1 MGINPLFGPDPETSL
16 AFATPYTGH
25 HRTTPT
31 VHSYN
36 APTPDTGS
44 PFEADITAPPSSPI
58 PLNWAPSSPDPSPST
73 AEPDHL
79 HFAIM
84 DTHSST
90 TSTLPFLYDGT
101 PGTPFLDWLDQLV
114 PWLSN
119 EVVRTAKAPPYH
131 VPAYIQ
137 LQWLSSRLLPR
148 SAAVTFY
155 KATYP
160 QVYTDTDVVGYGLSF
175 DDDSDDEDSQTA
187 AVNLF
192 PDFEWP
198 ALPEDFKPLTPSARE
213 SRQLTNI
220 IIKHF
225 INSFKKYFQRS
236 TAGAVRDF
244 RSLSMGTGKGIASTE
259 PPINFAGRIRHARR
273 AVADKVPKS
282 ECLDVFLRGL
292 PLQIRSALQP
302 ALDLMPESQQT
313 LAAAE
318 HLAQNVWSSK
328 MSAEAKA
335 EAYGFNRPAAA
346 APSHQSLK
354 DAAAKLSKAEQR
366 KLIQSLTSSDTKSS
380 TQPPGPEYQRPAGDK
395 SKWCDYHQWCGH
407 VTEDC
412 RQANRPKAN
421 AAYQHSNTNT
431 AASTSEMAQL
441 RADVAELRTLLAGT
455 ARGKAYHAGA
465 TRDCNV
471 CGPGNHT
478 DSHCWI
484 QYPEKVPDA
493 LKATWRPRE
502 DLKSM
507 YLRPTARSLARQQL
521 VGVPKPMQP

>member
-1 MGINPLFGPDPETSL
+1 MSVGINPLFGPDPETSL

-25 HRTTPT
+25 HGTTPT
-31 VHSYN
+31 VHNYN

-160 QVYTDTDVVGYGLSF
+160 QVYTDTDVVGYGLLF

-302 ALDLMPESQQT
+302 ALDLMPESQPT
-313 LAAAE
+313 FG
-318 HLAQNVWSSK
+318 SS
-328 MSAEAKA
+328 
-335 EAYGFNRPAAA
+335 
-346 APSHQSLK
+346 
-354 DAAAKLSKAEQR
+354 
-366 KLIQSLTSSDTKSS
+366 
-380 TQPPGPEYQRPAGDK
+380 
-395 SKWCDYHQWCGH
+395 
-407 VTEDC
+407 
-412 RQANRPKAN
+412 
-421 AAYQHSNTNT
+421 
-431 AASTSEMAQL
+431 
-441 RADVAELRTLLAGT
+441 
-455 ARGKAYHAGA
+455 
-465 TRDCNV
+465 
-471 CGPGNHT
+471 
-478 DSHCWI
+478 
-484 QYPEKVPDA
+484 
-493 LKATWRPRE
+493 
-502 DLKSM
+502 
-507 YLRPTARSLARQQL
+507 
-521 VGVPKPMQP
+521 